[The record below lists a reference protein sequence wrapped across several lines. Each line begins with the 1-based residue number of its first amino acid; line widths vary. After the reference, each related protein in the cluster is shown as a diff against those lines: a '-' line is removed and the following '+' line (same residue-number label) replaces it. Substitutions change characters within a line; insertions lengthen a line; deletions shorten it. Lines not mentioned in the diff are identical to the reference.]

1 MDQFVQL
8 LRAAQGGQGLENLAQ
23 IYGLTAQQ
31 AQKAAE
37 AVMPAF
43 AAGIQRAMQSPEG
56 LANLM
61 VLMMRGP
68 YGGFYDRRPA
78 APDQFTQAG
87 ANALDALFGSPE
99 ISAAVANH
107 AAASSGLATAV
118 VRKIMPDFA
127 TLVMGGLTKSLAASG
142 AMNQM
147 LAAMLARANGLPV
160 PTGNPWVDGLATW
173 MNSAMPRQSQSTGNP
188 WVDAFAQMM
197 LQSPWTGGN
206 AGAWGQ
212 PGMGAAMGASWPG
225 AARAPAGTHRGPAQR
240 AGAAS
245 QDLYGNA
252 ANAWQE
258 LIAAMMETMTAV
270 SGEAAARQSAA
281 WSSAPHQVAAAQPLA
296 LPPPPPPPEPPAALG
311 QWPMQDYF
319 AQLFAQGFPPNA
331 STGGHDPAAP
341 FANLAA
347 FYPFPDFW
355 SQMLGRSAAHGH
367 ASPPKTGARPTR
379 KG

>member
-8 LRAAQGGQGLENLAQ
+8 LRAAQGGHGLENLAQ

-56 LANLM
+56 LAGMM

-68 YGGFYDRRPA
+68 YGGLYDRRPS
-78 APDQFTQAG
+78 APEELSRAG
-87 ANALDALFGSPE
+87 ASALEAFFGSPE
-99 ISAAVANH
+99 ISQAVANH
-107 AAASSGLATAV
+107 AAASSGLASAV
-118 VRKIMPDFA
+118 VRQIMPDFA

-197 LQSPWTGGN
+197 LQSPWTG
-206 AGAWGQ
+206 AGGVPSW
-212 PGMGAAMGASWPG
+212 GAAPPSSSRYGRSTADRGM
-225 AARAPAGTHRGPAQR
+225 AG
-240 AGAAS
+240 
-245 QDLYGNA
+245 QDLYGSA
-252 ANAWQE
+252 TNAWQE
-258 LIAAMMETMTAV
+258 LIAAMMETMAAA
-270 SGEAAARQSAA
+270 SGE
-281 WSSAPHQVAAAQPLA
+281 VAQRSMPPASTKPLA
-296 LPPPPPPPEPPAALG
+296 LPPPPPPPEPPPALG
-311 QWPMQDYF
+311 QWPMQEYF

-331 STGGHDPAAP
+331 TGNMDPAAP
-341 FANLAA
+341 FSNLAA

-367 ASPPKTGARPTR
+367 ASPPRAGTNPKR

>member
-68 YGGFYDRRPA
+68 YGGFYDRPPS
-78 APDQFTQAG
+78 APDQFSQAG

-99 ISAAVANH
+99 ISTAVANH
-107 AAASSGLATAV
+107 AAASTGLATAV

-197 LQSPWTGGN
+197 LQSPWSGGT
-206 AGAWGQ
+206 AGAWSQ
-212 PGMGAAMGASWPG
+212 PGMGASWADAARPQPGAYRAPGRSGAS
-225 AARAPAGTHRGPAQR
+225 
-240 AGAAS
+240 S

-252 ANAWQE
+252 TNAWQE

-270 SGEAAARQSAA
+270 SGDAAQR
-281 WSSAPHQVAAAQPLA
+281 QVAAAAKPIA
-296 LPPPPPPPEPPAALG
+296 LPPPPPPPEPLAALG

-331 STGGHDPAAP
+331 KTGGHDPAAP
-341 FANLAA
+341 FAGLAA

-367 ASPPKTGARPTR
+367 ASPTKTGTRPTR

>member
-56 LANLM
+56 LASLM

-68 YGGFYDRRPA
+68 YGGFYDRPPA

-107 AAASSGLATAV
+107 AAASTGLATAV

-197 LQSPWTGGN
+197 LQSPWSGGD
-206 AGAWGQ
+206 AGGWGQ
-212 PGMGAAMGASWPG
+212 AGMGASWPG
-225 AARAPAGTHRGPAQR
+225 AARAQAATYRGPAER

-245 QDLYGNA
+245 QDVYGNA

-281 WSSAPHQVAAAQPLA
+281 RQSAPHQVAAAAKTIA
-296 LPPPPPPPEPPAALG
+296 LPPPPPPPEPLAALG

-331 STGGHDPAAP
+331 KTSGHDPASP
-341 FANLAA
+341 FASLAA

-367 ASPPKTGARPTR
+367 ASPTKTGTRPTR

>member
-56 LANLM
+56 LASLM

-68 YGGFYDRRPA
+68 YGGLYDRAPA
-78 APDQFTQAG
+78 APDQYSQAG

-107 AAASSGLATAV
+107 AAASTGLATAV

-197 LQSPWTGGN
+197 LQSPWTAGN

-212 PGMGAAMGASWPG
+212 SGMGAAWPG
-225 AARAPAGTHRGPAQR
+225 TARSQPNPYRAQAER
-240 AGAAS
+240 SAAAS
-245 QDLYGNA
+245 QDVYGNA

-270 SGEAAARQSAA
+270 SGEGASRQAS
-281 WSSAPHQVAAAQPLA
+281 QREVAAAAKPLA
-296 LPPPPPPPEPPAALG
+296 LPPPPPPPEPLAALG

-319 AQLFAQGFPPNA
+319 AQLFAQGFPPTVG
-331 STGGHDPAAP
+331 TGGNDPAAP
-341 FANLAA
+341 FASLAA

-367 ASPPKTGARPTR
+367 ASPTKAGARPTR